1 MSHSETQ
8 ATEVEGSYRVPRFEH
23 ARVSDVMRAGALTCR
38 PEAPLRDVAR
48 TMAGHHIHCVVVG
61 EPGAPRSWK
70 LLSDLDLV
78 AAIRSGGFAE
88 LTAGDVANGEM
99 LTVTR
104 DDALE
109 HAARLMTEHR
119 TSHLAVVDDDAQ
131 PVGMLST
138 LDVAGC
144 VAWGLA

>member
-1 MSHSETQ
+1 MSHSEMQ
-8 ATEVEGSYRVPRFEH
+8 ATEVEGSYRAPRFEH

-38 PEAPLRDVAR
+38 SEAPLREVAR

-61 EPGAPRSWK
+61 EPAAPGSWRA
-70 LLSDLDLV
+70 LSDLDLV
-78 AAIRSGGFAE
+78 AAIRGGGFAE
-88 LTAGDVANGEM
+88 QTAGDVARGEL

-104 DDALE
+104 DDGLE
-109 HAARLMTEHR
+109 HAARLMTEHG
-119 TSHLAVVDDDAQ
+119 TSHLVVVDDDAQ
-131 PVGMLST
+131 PIGMLST